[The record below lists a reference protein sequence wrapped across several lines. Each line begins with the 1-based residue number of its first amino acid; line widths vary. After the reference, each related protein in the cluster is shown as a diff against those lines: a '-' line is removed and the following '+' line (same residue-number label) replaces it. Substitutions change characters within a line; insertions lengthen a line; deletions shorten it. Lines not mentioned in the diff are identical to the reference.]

1 MYFSYGLLALAL
13 ILILLTKKDEKT
25 TDNCHMPTHHHEHHE
40 EELQEMGDG
49 KVANKKTRDGY
60 VPLEVFEL
68 RTKQERLDDNLR
80 ETTQNLAAFMAKKG
94 LVNPKMKDDQRSLKK
109 AFN

>member
-1 MYFSYGLLALAL
+1 MIVDVEEKGDRYSFREFPKTRLDESYR
-13 ILILLTKKDEKT
+13 
-25 TDNCHMPTHHHEHHE
+25 
-40 EELQEMGDG
+40 G
-49 KVANKKTRDGY
+49 KPRDDKKTRDGY
-60 VPLEVFEL
+60 VPPEVFEL